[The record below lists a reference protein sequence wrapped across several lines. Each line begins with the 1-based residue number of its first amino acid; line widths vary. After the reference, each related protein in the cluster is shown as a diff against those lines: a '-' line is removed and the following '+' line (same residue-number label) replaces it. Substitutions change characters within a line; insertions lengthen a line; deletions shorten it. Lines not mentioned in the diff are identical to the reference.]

1 MDLEIRNQ
9 ANIRHR
15 AYALQKHRPLTLQAI
30 IGLPTINDE
39 PSDSIGGFIHLVHL
53 YRPFD
58 ETFVCLWNKSTV
70 DCTTR
75 QLAHIQHQLEEAL
88 PADLCTTE
96 TQAADLRTSQQW
108 LRTMVWQLS
117 ISKGFLSSASPDT
130 SMTFR
135 YPIEIAKDL
144 VTVTGR
150 LSQHSME
157 VHGIGLVI
165 KTETQKLQA
174 SNLLTDR
181 ESFRRNLYLDRC
193 YGLRPRA
200 TQKF

>member
-1 MDLEIRNQ
+1 MS
-9 ANIRHR
+9 RHNGDEDTSKCLYLNHTIEAKVPDR
-15 AYALQKHRPLTLQAI
+15 AYALQKHRPLTLQAT
-30 IGLPTINDE
+30 IGLPTVDDE
-39 PSDSIGGFIHLVHL
+39 PSDSISGFIHLVHL

-58 ETFVCLWNKSTV
+58 ETFVCLWNKSTL

-75 QLAHIQHQLEEAL
+75 QLAYIQHQLKEAL
-88 PADLCTTE
+88 PADLRTTE
-96 TQAADLRTSQQW
+96 TQVADLRTSQQW

-157 VHGIGLVI
+157 VHGIGLVVTI
-165 KTETQKLQA
+165 DFTNLEV
-174 SNLLTDR
+174 SNSCTDR
-181 ESFRRNLYLDRC
+181 E
-193 YGLRPRA
+193 GL
-200 TQKF
+200 

>member
-1 MDLEIRNQ
+1 MS
-9 ANIRHR
+9 RHNGDEDTSKCLYLNHPIEAEVPDR
-15 AYALQKHRPLTLQAI
+15 AYALQKHRPLTLQAT
-30 IGLPTINDE
+30 IGLPTVDDE

-58 ETFVCLWNKSTV
+58 ETFVCLWNKSTL

-75 QLAHIQHQLEEAL
+75 QLAHIQHQLKEAL
-88 PADLCTTE
+88 PADLRTTE

-157 VHGIGLVI
+157 VHGIGLVVKI
-165 KTETQKLQA
+165 DFTNLEV
-174 SNLLTDR
+174 SNSCTDR
-181 ESFRRNLYLDRC
+181 E
-193 YGLRPRA
+193 GL
-200 TQKF
+200 